1 MNVIHRAI
9 KWHVEDVP
17 LAALNNICIE
27 HGLSL
32 NVEDMAVN
40 LMDIYYYDE
49 KTRRLL

>member
-1 MNVIHRAI
+1 MNVVHRAI

-32 NVEDMAVN
+32 NIEDMTVT
-40 LMDIYYYDE
+40 LMDIYYYD
-49 KTRRLL
+49 KNARRFL